1 MHPSREAALRALTA
15 GSFDLAVIG
24 GGITGCGIARDAT
37 LRGLRVALVERWDF
51 ASGTSSR
58 SSRLVHGG
66 VRYLEQG
73 ALSLVF
79 EASAERRRLLR
90 LAPHLVRP
98 LEFTWPVYE
107 GARVAGWKL
116 AAGLALYDLLALFRN
131 VGRHR
136 RLRAQEILSREPA
149 LRERGL
155 EGGASYW
162 DAEAND
168 ARLTLVNAIDASQ
181 CGATVVNYASASAL
195 VREGSRIASVRV
207 LDELTQHSL
216 ELRAKVVVNAAGAWS
231 DHVRALDD
239 AAEAGRATI
248 RASKGAHVA
257 VLRERIGNRGALT
270 LLARDGRVF
279 FVLPSGAHAIVGTTD
294 TDTAAAPQEAR
305 ATRSDVTYLLDAA
318 NDYFPEAHLTED
330 DVVSAWAGVRPLAVK
345 HGRTSDAPTSASR
358 EHAITR
364 SAGGLISITGGKL
377 TTYRTMASA
386 VTDVVERT
394 LGRTASPSPTV
405 DRPLPGGELANI
417 ARSIDDARIET
428 GDAALARHLVRTY
441 GSQWHDVWVHCS
453 GVADG
458 RSRLVEGL
466 PYLAGEVHWSA
477 EREMAC
483 TLGDLLI
490 RRMLLAFETRDH
502 GLSIAE
508 RAARI
513 VAPVLGWNEAQRA
526 REVERYREDVDGM
539 FRID

>member
-15 GSFDLAVIG
+15 GTFDLAVIG
-24 GGITGCGIARDAT
+24 GGITGCGIARDAA
-37 LRGLRVALVERWDF
+37 LRGLRVALVERSDF

-98 LEFTWPVYE
+98 LEFTWPIYE

-136 RLRAQEILSREPA
+136 RLPAPAILSREPA
-149 LRERGL
+149 LRESGL
-155 EGGASYW
+155 EGGATYW
-162 DAEAND
+162 DAETND
-168 ARLTLVNAIDASQ
+168 ARLTLANAIDAAQ
-181 CGATVVNYASASAL
+181 CGATIINHASASAL
-195 VREGSRIASVRV
+195 IREGERLTGVSIR
-207 LDELTQHSL
+207 DELTERSL
-216 ELRAKVVVNAAGAWS
+216 DLRARVVVNAAGAWS
-231 DHVRALDD
+231 DRVRALDT
-239 AAEAGRATI
+239 AEPSRSTI

-257 VLRERIGNRGALT
+257 VPRDRIANRGALT

-279 FVLPSGAHAIVGTTD
+279 FVLPSETHTIIGTTD
-294 TDTAAAPQEAR
+294 TDTDAAPEEAR
-305 ATRSDVTYLLDAA
+305 ATRADVTYLLDAA
-318 NDYFPEAHLTED
+318 NDYFPNARLTEH
-330 DVVSAWAGVRPLAVK
+330 DVVSAWAGVRPLAVR
-345 HGRTSDAPTSASR
+345 HGQTSDTPTRASR
-358 EHAITR
+358 EHAISR
-364 SAGGLISITGGKL
+364 SASGLISITGGKL

-386 VTDVVERT
+386 VTDVVERV
-394 LGRTASPSPTV
+394 LGRAPTPSPTV
-405 DRPLPGGELANI
+405 DRPLPGGELANLT
-417 ARSIDDARIET
+417 RSIEEARVET
-428 GDAALARHLVRTY
+428 GDAVLARHLVRSY

-453 GVADG
+453 GVAGG
-458 RSRLVEGL
+458 RSRVVDGL
-466 PYLAGEVHWSA
+466 PYIVGELHWSA

-483 TLGDLLI
+483 TLGDLLV

-502 GLSIAE
+502 GISIAE
-508 RAARI
+508 RAARV
-513 VAPVLGWNEAQRA
+513 VAPVLGWDEAQRA
-526 REVERYREDVDGM
+526 REVERYGEEVGRT